1 MVQLNEIKRIISD
14 ESEYEAQYAFGN
26 EIFNDFNY
34 NVGRK
39 IHVIKSSIKV
49 TYPIL
54 SIIIIC
60 MIGVVLPYWNYGIS

>member
-1 MVQLNEIKRIISD
+1 MWLTSIMDQVNEIKRKVSD
-14 ESEYEAQYAFGN
+14 ESEYEAEYAFGN

-49 TYPIL
+49 ATSKFIH
-54 SIIIIC
+54 C
-60 MIGVVLPYWNYGIS
+60 

>member
-1 MVQLNEIKRIISD
+1 MINEIFFLRPEMWLRSIMDQLNEIKRKISD

-49 TYPIL
+49 T
-54 SIIIIC
+54 
-60 MIGVVLPYWNYGIS
+60 